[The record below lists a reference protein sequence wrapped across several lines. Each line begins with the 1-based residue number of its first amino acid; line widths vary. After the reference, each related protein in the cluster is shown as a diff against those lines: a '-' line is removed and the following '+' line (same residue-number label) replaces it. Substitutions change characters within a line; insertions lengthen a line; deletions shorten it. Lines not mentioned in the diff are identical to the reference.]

1 MGPFGSSLDVVVLAD
16 FVVVCSSEVSD
27 SGSGIT
33 CCRLGNEV
41 LDELPPDCS
50 FGGFGATNNKLYLHF
65 FVLFLFLNFW
75 VIKIFISRFS

>member
-33 CCRLGNEV
+33 CCRLGREV

-50 FGGFGATNNKLYLHF
+50 FGGFGASNEESSTN
-65 FVLFLFLNFW
+65 
-75 VIKIFISRFS
+75 FICTSSS